1 VNKVNTSLLFLF
13 HSKTYI
19 MLKIFRYMLI
29 INLSTT
35 VVSKGQVS
43 PLLTRGPEN
52 GHLVIAGGNLR
63 DTSVFNLFI
72 RLAGGP
78 EASFVIIP
86 TAADD
91 GFFEGDSALI
101 MLERRFNRLGLQ
113 NITILHTRDPREAD
127 EIAFAEPITKAR
139 GVWFPGGRQWRLAD
153 SYLNTL
159 THRELNN
166 LLSRGGVIGGS
177 SAGATIQGSFLARGD
192 TRANT
197 IMAGDH
203 LQGLSFIENVA
214 IDQHL
219 LARNRHFDMF
229 EILELYPDL
238 LGIGLDENTA
248 IHVTGDTF
256 EVIGKSYVAIYD
268 RSRWSAERDTTYRM
282 PADSKEF
289 YFLKRGQRY
298 DMRTRTVIR

>member
-1 VNKVNTSLLFLF
+1 MLRIFC
-13 HSKTYI
+13 YI
-19 MLKIFRYMLI
+19 LI
-29 INLSTT
+29 INLFTT
-35 VVSKGQVS
+35 GIIKGQLDPV
-43 PLLTRGPEN
+43 LTVGPEN
-52 GHLVIAGGNLR
+52 GHLIIAGGNLH
-63 DTSVFNLFI
+63 DTSVFSLFI

-78 EASFVIIP
+78 EASVVIIP

-91 GFFEGDSALI
+91 SFFDEDSAMI
-101 MLERRFNRLGLQ
+101 RLERRYHSLGFK
-113 NITILHTRDPREAD
+113 NITILHTRDPGEAMTKS
-127 EIAFAEPITKAR
+127 FAEPITTAR

-159 THRELNN
+159 THRELKN

-203 LQGLSFIENVA
+203 LEGLSFIENVA

-268 RSRWSAERDTTYRM
+268 HSRWSAERDTTYQI

-289 YFLKRGQRY
+289 YFLQRGQHY

>member
-1 VNKVNTSLLFLF
+1 
-13 HSKTYI
+13 
-19 MLKIFRYMLI
+19 MLRIFCNILI
-29 INLSTT
+29 ICLFTT
-35 VVSKGQVS
+35 GIIKGQ
-43 PLLTRGPEN
+43 PDPILTRGPEN
-52 GHLVIAGGNLR
+52 GHLIIAGGNLH

-78 EASFVIIP
+78 EASVVIIP

-91 GFFEGDSALI
+91 SFFDEDSAMI
-101 MLERRFNRLGLQ
+101 RLERRYHRLGFK
-113 NITILHTRDPREAD
+113 NITILHTRDPGEAMTKS
-127 EIAFAEPITKAR
+127 FAEPITTAR

-192 TRANT
+192 TQANT

-203 LQGLSFIENVA
+203 LEGLSLIENVA

-256 EVIGKSYVAIYD
+256 EVIGRSYVAIYD
-268 RSRWSAERDTTYRM
+268 QSRWSAERDTIYQM

-289 YFLKRGQRY
+289 YFLRRGQRY

>member
-1 VNKVNTSLLFLF
+1 
-13 HSKTYI
+13 
-19 MLKIFRYMLI
+19 MLRIFCNILI
-29 INLSTT
+29 ICLFTT
-35 VVSKGQVS
+35 GIIKGQ
-43 PLLTRGPEN
+43 PDPILTRGPEN
-52 GHLVIAGGNLR
+52 GHLIIAGGNLH

-78 EASFVIIP
+78 EASVVIIP

-91 GFFEGDSALI
+91 SFFDEDSAMI
-101 MLERRFNRLGLQ
+101 RLERRYHRLGFK
-113 NITILHTRDPREAD
+113 NITILHTRDPGEAMTKS
-127 EIAFAEPITKAR
+127 FAEPITTAR

-192 TRANT
+192 TQANT

-203 LQGLSFIENVA
+203 LEGLSFIENVA

-256 EVIGKSYVAIYD
+256 EVIGRSYVAIYD
-268 RSRWSAERDTTYRM
+268 QSRWSAERDTIYQM

-289 YFLKRGQRY
+289 YFLRRGQRY

>member
-1 VNKVNTSLLFLF
+1 MHKQIYFCLIISLLA
-13 HSKTYI
+13 TN
-19 MLKIFRYMLI
+19 LI
-29 INLSTT
+29 N
-35 VVSKGQVS
+35 GQRAETFTS
-43 PLLTRGPEN
+43 GPAN
-52 GHLVIAGGNLR
+52 GHLIIAGGNLR

-78 EASFVIIP
+78 EAPVVIIP

-91 GFFEGDSALI
+91 GFFDRDSALI
-101 MLERRFNRLGLQ
+101 RLEKRYHRLGFR
-113 NITILHTRDPREAD
+113 NITLLHTRDPGVAD
-127 EIAFAEPITKAR
+127 TKSFTEPITTAR

-153 SYLNTL
+153 SYLNTR

-166 LLSRGGVIGGS
+166 LLARGGVIGGS

-203 LQGLSFIENVA
+203 LEGLSFIRNVA

-219 LARNRHFDMF
+219 LARNRQFDMF
-229 EILELYPDL
+229 EILALHPDL

-248 IHVTGDTF
+248 IHVQGETF
-256 EVIGKSYVAIYD
+256 NVIGKSYVAIYD
-268 RSRWSAERDTTYRM
+268 GSRWSAERDTTYRLS
-282 PADSKEF
+282 PSSKEF
-289 YFLKRGQRY
+289 YLLRPGQQY
-298 DMRTRTVIR
+298 DMRNRKVIR

>member
-1 VNKVNTSLLFLF
+1 
-13 HSKTYI
+13 
-19 MLKIFRYMLI
+19 MLKNFSSVLIFSLFTTGI
-29 INLSTT
+29 I
-35 VVSKGQVS
+35 KGQLD
-43 PLLTRGPEN
+43 PILTKGPEN
-52 GHLVIAGGNLR
+52 GHLIIAGGNVS

-78 EASFVIIP
+78 EAPVVIIP

-91 GFFEGDSALI
+91 GFFEGDSAIIL
-101 MLERRFNRLGLQ
+101 LEERYNRLGFQ
-113 NITILHTRDPREAD
+113 NITILHTRNPREAD
-127 EIAFAEPITKAR
+127 TRVFAEPLTKAR

-153 SYLNTL
+153 SYLNTR

-166 LLSRGGVIGGS
+166 LLTRGGVIGGS

-192 TRANT
+192 SRTNT

-203 LQGLSFIENVA
+203 LEGLSFIGNVA

-248 IHVTGDTF
+248 IHVAGDTF

-268 RSRWSAERDTTYRM
+268 RSRWSAERDTTYQM
-282 PADSKEF
+282 PTDAKEF
-289 YFLKRGQRY
+289 YFLRKGQRY
-298 DMRTRTVIR
+298 DMLNRTVIR

>member
-1 VNKVNTSLLFLF
+1 
-13 HSKTYI
+13 
-19 MLKIFRYMLI
+19 MLRIFRYILI
-29 INLSTT
+29 ICQFTT
-35 VVSKGQVS
+35 VVSKGQVA
-43 PLLTRGPEN
+43 PMLTRGPEN

-72 RLAGGP
+72 WLAGGP
-78 EASFVIIP
+78 EASVVIIP

-101 MLERRFNRLGLQ
+101 MLERRYNRLGLQ

-127 EIAFAEPITKAR
+127 EKAFAEPITKAR
-139 GVWFPGGRQWRLAD
+139 AVWFPGGRQWRLAD

-248 IHVTGDTF
+248 IHVMGDTF

-268 RSRWSAERDTTYRM
+268 RSRWSAERDTTYLM

-289 YFLKRGQRY
+289 YFLRRGQRY

>member
-1 VNKVNTSLLFLF
+1 
-13 HSKTYI
+13 
-19 MLKIFRYMLI
+19 MLRIFRYILI
-29 INLSTT
+29 ICQFTT
-35 VVSKGQVS
+35 AVSKGQVA
-43 PLLTRGPEN
+43 PMLTRGPEN

-72 RLAGGP
+72 RLAGGH
-78 EASFVIIP
+78 EASVVIIP

-101 MLERRFNRLGLQ
+101 MLERRYNRLGLQ

-127 EIAFAEPITKAR
+127 EKAFAEPITKAR
-139 GVWFPGGRQWRLAD
+139 AVWFPGGRQWRLAD

-192 TRANT
+192 T
-197 IMAGDH
+197 
-203 LQGLSFIENVA
+203 
-214 IDQHL
+214 
-219 LARNRHFDMF
+219 
-229 EILELYPDL
+229 
-238 LGIGLDENTA
+238 
-248 IHVTGDTF
+248 
-256 EVIGKSYVAIYD
+256 
-268 RSRWSAERDTTYRM
+268 TYLM

-289 YFLKRGQRY
+289 YFLRRGQRY

>member
-1 VNKVNTSLLFLF
+1 
-13 HSKTYI
+13 
-19 MLKIFRYMLI
+19 MLKIFCYILI
-29 INLSTT
+29 INLFATGII
-35 VVSKGQVS
+35 KGQLDPV
-43 PLLTRGPEN
+43 LTRGPEN
-52 GHLVIAGGNLR
+52 GHLIIAGGNLH

-78 EASFVIIP
+78 EASVVIIP
-86 TAADD
+86 TAAEDS
-91 GFFEGDSALI
+91 FFDEDSAMI
-101 MLERRFNRLGLQ
+101 TLEIRYNRLGFK
-113 NITILHTRDPREAD
+113 NITILHTRDTGEANTKS
-127 EIAFAEPITKAR
+127 FAEPITTAR
-139 GVWFPGGRQWRLAD
+139 GIWFPGGRQWRLAD

-203 LQGLSFIENVA
+203 LKGVSFIENVA

-256 EVIGKSYVAIYD
+256 EVIGRSYVAIYD
-268 RSRWSAERDTTYRM
+268 RSRWSAERDTTYQM

-289 YFLKRGQRY
+289 YFLRRGQRY

>member
-1 VNKVNTSLLFLF
+1 
-13 HSKTYI
+13 
-19 MLKIFRYMLI
+19 MLRIFCYTLI
-29 INLSTT
+29 ICLFTT
-35 VVSKGQVS
+35 GIIKGQLDPV
-43 PLLTRGPEN
+43 LTRGPEN
-52 GHLVIAGGNLR
+52 GHLIIAGGNLH

-78 EASFVIIP
+78 EAPVVIIP

-91 GFFEGDSALI
+91 SFFDEDSAMI
-101 MLERRFNRLGLQ
+101 TLERRYHSLGFK
-113 NITILHTRDPREAD
+113 NITILHTRDPGEA
-127 EIAFAEPITKAR
+127 ETKSFTEPITSAR

-203 LQGLSFIENVA
+203 LEGLSFIENVA

-256 EVIGKSYVAIYD
+256 EVMGRSYVAIYD
-268 RSRWSAERDTTYRM
+268 RSRWSRERDTTYQM
-282 PADSKEF
+282 SAESKEF
-289 YFLKRGQRY
+289 YFLRRGQRY

>member
-1 VNKVNTSLLFLF
+1 
-13 HSKTYI
+13 
-19 MLKIFRYMLI
+19 M
-29 INLSTT
+29 
-35 VVSKGQVS
+35 
-43 PLLTRGPEN
+43 
-52 GHLVIAGGNLR
+52 AGGNLR

-78 EASFVIIP
+78 EAPVVIIP

-91 GFFEGDSALI
+91 GFFERDSALI
-101 MLERRFNRLGLQ
+101 GLENRYHRLGFR
-113 NITILHTRDPREAD
+113 NITILHTRDPKEAD
-127 EIAFAEPITKAR
+127 TEIFSAPIAKAG

-153 SYLNTL
+153 SYLNTR
-159 THRELNN
+159 THRELMN
-166 LLSRGGVIGGS
+166 LLARGGVIGGS

-203 LQGLSFIENVA
+203 LVGLSLISNVA

-219 LARNRHFDMF
+219 LARNRQFDMF
-229 EILELYPDL
+229 EILARYPDL

-248 IHVTGDTF
+248 VHVQGDIF

-268 RSRWSAERDTTYRM
+268 GNRWSAERDTVYSL
-282 PADSKEF
+282 PPESKEF
-289 YFLKRGQRY
+289 YFLRPGQRY
-298 DMRTRTVIR
+298 DMRNRKVIR

>member
-1 VNKVNTSLLFLF
+1 MLRNFHYILIFSLF
-13 HSKTYI
+13 TTG
-19 MLKIFRYMLI
+19 I
-29 INLSTT
+29 IN
-35 VVSKGQVS
+35 GQLDPV
-43 PLLTRGPEN
+43 LTIGPEN
-52 GHLVIAGGNLR
+52 GHLIIAGGNLR

-78 EASFVIIP
+78 IASVVIIP
-86 TAADD
+86 TAAED
-91 GFFEGDSALI
+91 GFFEEDSAMI
-101 MLERRFNRLGLQ
+101 RLERRYHKLGFQ
-113 NITILHTRDPREAD
+113 NITILHTRDAGEAD
-127 EIAFAEPITKAR
+127 TEAFAKPITTAR

-153 SYLNTL
+153 SYLNTR

-166 LLSRGGVIGGS
+166 LLTRGGVIGGS

-203 LQGLSFIENVA
+203 IEGLSFINNVA

-229 EILELYPDL
+229 EILDLYPDL

-268 RSRWSAERDTTYRM
+268 RCRWSAERDTSYQL
-282 PADSKEF
+282 PAGVEEF
-289 YFLKRGQRY
+289 YFLLKGQRY
-298 DMRTRTVIR
+298 DMRNRTVIR

>member
-1 VNKVNTSLLFLF
+1 MFRIFK
-13 HSKTYI
+13 YI
-19 MLKIFRYMLI
+19 LI
-29 INLSTT
+29 ISLYTT
-35 VVSKGQVS
+35 GIIRGQMDPV
-43 PLLTRGPEN
+43 LTSGPKK
-52 GHLVIAGGNLR
+52 GHLIIAGGNLS
-63 DTSVFNLFI
+63 DPSVFNLFI
-72 RLAGGP
+72 QLAGGP
-78 EASFVIIP
+78 EAAVVIIP
-86 TAADD
+86 TAAED
-91 GFFEGDSALI
+91 GFFNEDSAFI
-101 MLERRFNRLGLQ
+101 RLERRYHGLGFQ
-113 NITILHTRDPREAD
+113 NITILHTRDKKEANTK
-127 EIAFAEPITKAR
+127 AFVEPITTAR

-203 LQGLSFIENVA
+203 RVGLSFIENVA

-229 EILELYPDL
+229 EILDLHPDL

-248 IHVTGDTF
+248 IHVTGDSF
-256 EVIGKSYVAIYD
+256 EVIGQSYVAIYD
-268 RSRWSAERDTTYRM
+268 RSRWSAERDTIYQLPTN
-282 PADSKEF
+282 SKQF
-289 YFLKRGQRY
+289 YFLRRGQRY
-298 DMRTRTVIR
+298 DMRRRTIIR

>member
-1 VNKVNTSLLFLF
+1 MLRNFCYVLIFSLF
-13 HSKTYI
+13 TTG
-19 MLKIFRYMLI
+19 I
-29 INLSTT
+29 I
-35 VVSKGQVS
+35 KGQLD
-43 PLLTRGPEN
+43 PLYTKGPEN
-52 GHLVIAGGNLR
+52 GHLIIAGGNVS

-78 EASFVIIP
+78 GAPVVIIP

-91 GFFEGDSALI
+91 GIFEGDSAMI
-101 MLERRFNRLGLQ
+101 MLEKRYNRLGFQ
-113 NITILHTRDPREAD
+113 NITILHTRDPKEAD
-127 EIAFAEPITKAR
+127 TRTFAEPITTAR

-153 SYLNTL
+153 SYLNTR

-166 LLSRGGVIGGS
+166 LLTRGGVIGGS

-203 LQGLSFIENVA
+203 LEGLSFIVNVA

-248 IHVTGDTF
+248 IHVRGDTF
-256 EVIGKSYVAIYD
+256 EVIGQSYVAIYD
-268 RSRWSAERDTTYRM
+268 CSRWSAERDTTYRL

-289 YFLKRGQRY
+289 YFLRRGQRY
-298 DMRTRTVIR
+298 DMRHRKVIK

>member
-1 VNKVNTSLLFLF
+1 
-13 HSKTYI
+13 
-19 MLKIFRYMLI
+19 MLRIFCYALI
-29 INLSTT
+29 ISLFTT
-35 VVSKGQVS
+35 GIIKGQLDPV
-43 PLLTRGPEN
+43 LTRGPEN
-52 GHLVIAGGNLR
+52 GHLIIAGGNLH

-78 EASFVIIP
+78 EASVVIIP

-91 GFFEGDSALI
+91 SFFDEDSAMI
-101 MLERRFNRLGLQ
+101 RLERRYHRLGFK
-113 NITILHTRDPREAD
+113 NITILHTRDPGEAMTKS
-127 EIAFAEPITKAR
+127 FAEPITTAR

-192 TRANT
+192 TQANT

-203 LQGLSFIENVA
+203 LEGLSLIENVA

-256 EVIGKSYVAIYD
+256 EVIGRSYVAIYD
-268 RSRWSAERDTTYRM
+268 QSRWSAERDTIYQM

-289 YFLKRGQRY
+289 YFLRRGQRY

>member
-1 VNKVNTSLLFLF
+1 
-13 HSKTYI
+13 
-19 MLKIFRYMLI
+19 MLRNLHYMLI
-29 INLSTT
+29 FCLFTTGIIN
-35 VVSKGQVS
+35 GQLDPV
-43 PLLTRGPEN
+43 LTKGPEN
-52 GHLVIAGGNLR
+52 GHLIIAGGNLR

-78 EASFVIIP
+78 TAPIVIIP
-86 TAADD
+86 TAAED
-91 GFFEGDSALI
+91 GFFEEDSAMI
-101 MLERRFNRLGLQ
+101 RLERRYHKLGFQ
-113 NITILHTRDPREAD
+113 NITILHTRNAEEAD
-127 EIAFAEPITKAR
+127 TEAFTKPITTAR

-153 SYLNTL
+153 SYLNTR
-159 THRELNN
+159 THGELNN
-166 LLSRGGVIGGS
+166 LLTRGGVIGGS

-197 IMAGDH
+197 IMAGNH
-203 LQGLSFIENVA
+203 LEGLSFINNVA

-229 EILELYPDL
+229 EILDLYPDL

-268 RSRWSAERDTTYRM
+268 RCRWSAERDTTYQL
-282 PADSKEF
+282 PAGAEEF
-289 YFLKRGQRY
+289 YFLRRGQRY
-298 DMRTRTVIR
+298 DMRNRTVIR